1 MAKELP
7 YFKFEPAEWLAGRI
21 SLEPYEIQGAYIS
34 ICSLY
39 WQKLSEIT
47 ERDAKL
53 RIGSDLLSKLID
65 KEFIVLDK
73 DYISIK
79 WLDAQLEERKVVSE
93 KRRKAGAKG
102 GKANATK
109 SKANANQV
117 PSKKKQKRIEENR
130 EEENRIED
138 NEVDL
143 SLPPTLDSVEK
154 YFIDNGYTKESA
166 KKAFDYYNASLT
178 GGKRKW
184 TDSKG
189 NVVKNWKQKMR
200 SVWFKEEN
208 KVKPKASSDTFV
220 NSQGQTINKSVF

>member
-53 RIGSDLLSKLID
+53 RIGSDLLSNLID

-117 PSKKKQKRIEENR
+117 PSKKKQKRIK
-130 EEENRIED
+130 
-138 NEVDL
+138 
-143 SLPPTLDSVEK
+143 SKLPL
-154 YFIDNGYTKESA
+154 
-166 KKAFDYYNASLT
+166 
-178 GGKRKW
+178 
-184 TDSKG
+184 
-189 NVVKNWKQKMR
+189 
-200 SVWFKEEN
+200 
-208 KVKPKASSDTFV
+208 
-220 NSQGQTINKSVF
+220 